1 MQSTTAQK
9 ETPRFNAITE
19 RYSATSLRPRMRA
32 WLLLERERK
41 KEAFLGSSV
50 ISHGYS
56 LVTSTGS
63 QDFFFSFL
71 LFFAWSCDGMV
82 ISCLTCHEHRNSWC
96 ALAREL
102 DKTTVCSR
110 LDPEPAVCCP
120 CPWPA
125 IFNAENGEVV
135 ACLPRHGIVDQKAQ
149 RARVK

>member
-32 WLLLERERK
+32 WLLLGG
-41 KEAFLGSSV
+41 AVFLVSSV
-50 ISHGYS
+50 ISHGCS
-56 LVTSTGS
+56 WSHLLGAWL
-63 QDFFFSFL
+63 FFSLFSSF
-71 LFFAWSCDGMV
+71 FFAWSCDGMV